1 LISSYYPDFRH
12 FVLILVF
19 YNAKFKHYIDYF
31 LSSFWGGKIQEKF
44 IMMIYQ
50 IDKPFPRKVF
60 QEEGGMLHIDPDG
73 SLSYVMQFPG
83 LKENELEAFHRGF
96 DTYGYL
102 ESGTT
107 PPIAF
112 WTWNW
117 THPLVPADANFNA
130 VIADKTGINEYLKE
144 ADGGGVKNAILFLLI
159 DRQILRGMKYFALD
173 PVAVRAFHATIRKQL
188 ELNRSSDEFMKAL
201 KGMYHFTTDELY
213 AMSQKFNR

>member
-1 LISSYYPDFRH
+1 
-12 FVLILVF
+12 
-19 YNAKFKHYIDYF
+19 
-31 LSSFWGGKIQEKF
+31 
-44 IMMIYQ
+44 MMVYEVG
-50 IDKPFPRKVF
+50 KPFPRKVF

-83 LKENELEAFHRGF
+83 LKSHELEAFHRGF
-96 DTYGYL
+96 ETYGYL

-112 WTWNW
+112 WIWNW

-130 VIADKTGINEYLKE
+130 VIADKDGIAEYLKE

-173 PVAVRAFHATIRKQL
+173 PVAVRAFHSTIRKQL
-188 ELNRSSDEFMKAL
+188 ALNSSFDNFASAL
-201 KGMYHFTTDELY
+201 NAMYHFTTDELF
-213 AMSQKFNR
+213 AMSQKFNRS